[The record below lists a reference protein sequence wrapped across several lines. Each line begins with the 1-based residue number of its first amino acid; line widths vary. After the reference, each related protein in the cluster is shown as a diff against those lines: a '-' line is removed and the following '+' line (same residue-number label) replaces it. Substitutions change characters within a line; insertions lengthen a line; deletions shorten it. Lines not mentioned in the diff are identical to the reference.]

1 MQRIAITGGVADGK
15 TTVLR
20 IFESLGAQTVSSDQL
35 VAALLAP
42 GTEVWEQLIREFGQ
56 AIIAADGALVRERL
70 AALAFGDPVARR
82 RLNQIMHPAVVR
94 ALQAQLR
101 AHEPSLT
108 PIFVEVPLLIEVALQ
123 GSFDAVVVVQATPR
137 TAAPASHSAW
147 CPTPACAANPASTTA
162 HPMQDGLR
170 RLGDSHPP
178 LVGTSRSAGASH
190 LAHAHAAGILGSAT
204 ESDIG
209 RQNRTGVSRVIRNL
223 TEEEVRTQ

>member
-56 AIIAADGALVRERL
+56 AITAADGALARERL

-123 GSFDAVVVVQATPR
+123 GSFDAVVVVQATPALQR
-137 TAAPASHSAW
+137 QRLIARGVPPQRARQILQAQL
-147 CPTPACAANPASTTA
+147 PTRCKTVFA
-162 HPMQDGLR
+162 DW
-170 RLGDSHPP
+170 
-178 LVGTSRSAGASH
+178 
-190 LAHAHAAGILGSAT
+190 
-204 ESDIG
+204 
-209 RQNRTGVSRVIRNL
+209 VIRTHRSLEQVEAQVRRIWRTL
-223 TEEEVRTQ
+223 TQQVYSEAQQNPISGVKIGQEYRE

>member
-70 AALAFGDPVARR
+70 AALAFGNPVARR

-123 GSFDAVVVVQATPR
+123 GSFDAVVVVQATPALQR
-137 TAAPASHSAW
+137 QRLIARGVPPQRARQILQAQL
-147 CPTPACAANPASTTA
+147 PTRCKTVFA
-162 HPMQDGLR
+162 DW
-170 RLGDSHPP
+170 
-178 LVGTSRSAGASH
+178 
-190 LAHAHAAGILGSAT
+190 
-204 ESDIG
+204 
-209 RQNRTGVSRVIRNL
+209 VIRTHRSLEQVEAQVRRIWRTL
-223 TEEEVRTQ
+223 TQQVYSEAQQNPMSGVKIGQEYRE

>member
-123 GSFDAVVVVQATPR
+123 GSFDAVVVVQATPALQR
-137 TAAPASHSAW
+137 QRLIARGVPPQRARQILQAQL
-147 CPTPACAANPASTTA
+147 PTRCKTVFA
-162 HPMQDGLR
+162 DW
-170 RLGDSHPP
+170 
-178 LVGTSRSAGASH
+178 
-190 LAHAHAAGILGSAT
+190 
-204 ESDIG
+204 
-209 RQNRTGVSRVIRNL
+209 VIRTHRSLEQVEAQARRIWRTL
-223 TEEEVRTQ
+223 TQQVYSVAQRNSVSGVKIGQEYRE

>member
-70 AALAFGDPVARR
+70 AALAFGDAVARR

-123 GSFDAVVVVQATPR
+123 GSFDAVVVVQATPALQR
-137 TAAPASHSAW
+137 QRLIARGVPPQRARQILQAQL
-147 CPTPACAANPASTTA
+147 PTRCKTVFA
-162 HPMQDGLR
+162 DW
-170 RLGDSHPP
+170 
-178 LVGTSRSAGASH
+178 
-190 LAHAHAAGILGSAT
+190 
-204 ESDIG
+204 
-209 RQNRTGVSRVIRNL
+209 VIRTHRSLEQVEAQVRRIWRTL
-223 TEEEVRTQ
+223 TQQVYSEAQQNPISGVKIGQEYRE

>member
-108 PIFVEVPLLIEVALQ
+108 PIFVEVPLLIEAALQ
-123 GSFDAVVVVQATPR
+123 GFFDAVVVVQATPALQR
-137 TAAPASHSAW
+137 QRLIARGVPPQRARQILQAQL
-147 CPTPACAANPASTTA
+147 PTRCKTVFA
-162 HPMQDGLR
+162 DW
-170 RLGDSHPP
+170 
-178 LVGTSRSAGASH
+178 
-190 LAHAHAAGILGSAT
+190 
-204 ESDIG
+204 
-209 RQNRTGVSRVIRNL
+209 VIRTHRSLEQVEAQVRRIWRTL
-223 TEEEVRTQ
+223 TQQVYSEAQQNPMSGVKIGQEYRE

>member
-123 GSFDAVVVVQATPR
+123 GSFDAVVVVQATPALQR
-137 TAAPASHSAW
+137 QRLIARGVPPQRARQILQAQL
-147 CPTPACAANPASTTA
+147 PTRCKTVFA
-162 HPMQDGLR
+162 DW
-170 RLGDSHPP
+170 
-178 LVGTSRSAGASH
+178 
-190 LAHAHAAGILGSAT
+190 
-204 ESDIG
+204 
-209 RQNRTGVSRVIRNL
+209 VIRTHRSLEYVEAQARRIWRTL
-223 TEEEVRTQ
+223 TQQVYSVAQQNPISGVKIGQEYRK

>member
-123 GSFDAVVVVQATPR
+123 GFFDAVVVVQATPALQR
-137 TAAPASHSAW
+137 QRLIARGVPPQRARQILQAQL
-147 CPTPACAANPASTTA
+147 PTRCKTVFA
-162 HPMQDGLR
+162 DW
-170 RLGDSHPP
+170 
-178 LVGTSRSAGASH
+178 
-190 LAHAHAAGILGSAT
+190 
-204 ESDIG
+204 
-209 RQNRTGVSRVIRNL
+209 VIRTHRSLEQVEAQVRRIWRTL
-223 TEEEVRTQ
+223 TQQVYSVAQQNPMSGVKIGQEYRE

>member
-123 GSFDAVVVVQATPR
+123 GSFDAVVVVQATPALQR
-137 TAAPASHSAW
+137 QRLIARGVPPQRARQILQAQL
-147 CPTPACAANPASTTA
+147 PTRCKTVFA
-162 HPMQDGLR
+162 DW
-170 RLGDSHPP
+170 
-178 LVGTSRSAGASH
+178 
-190 LAHAHAAGILGSAT
+190 
-204 ESDIG
+204 
-209 RQNRTGVSRVIRNL
+209 VIRTHRSLEQVEAQVRRIWRTL
-223 TEEEVRTQ
+223 TQQVYSEAQQNPISGVKIGQEYRE

>member
-123 GSFDAVVVVQATPR
+123 GSFDAVVVVQATPALQR
-137 TAAPASHSAW
+137 QRLIARGVPPQRARQILQAQL
-147 CPTPACAANPASTTA
+147 PTRCKTVFA
-162 HPMQDGLR
+162 DW
-170 RLGDSHPP
+170 
-178 LVGTSRSAGASH
+178 
-190 LAHAHAAGILGSAT
+190 
-204 ESDIG
+204 
-209 RQNRTGVSRVIRNL
+209 VIRTHRSL
-223 TEEEVRTQ
+223 EQVEAQVRRIWRTLMQQVYSVAQRNSVSGVKIGQEYRE

>member
-56 AIIAADGALVRERL
+56 AITAADGALVRERL

-82 RLNQIMHPAVVR
+82 RLNQIMHPAVAR

-123 GSFDAVVVVQATPR
+123 GSFDAVVVVQATPALQR
-137 TAAPASHSAW
+137 QRLIARGVPPQRARQILQAQL
-147 CPTPACAANPASTTA
+147 PTRCKTVFA
-162 HPMQDGLR
+162 DW
-170 RLGDSHPP
+170 
-178 LVGTSRSAGASH
+178 
-190 LAHAHAAGILGSAT
+190 
-204 ESDIG
+204 
-209 RQNRTGVSRVIRNL
+209 VIRTHRSLEQVEAQVRRIWRTL
-223 TEEEVRTQ
+223 TQQVYSVAQRNSVSGVKIGQEYRE

>member
-1 MQRIAITGGVADGK
+1 MRRIAITGGVAEGK

-20 IFESLGAQTVSSDQL
+20 MLESLGAQTISSDQL
-35 VAALLAP
+35 VATLLAP

-123 GSFDAVVVVQATPR
+123 GSFDAVVVVQATPALQR
-137 TAAPASHSAW
+137 QRLIARGVPPQRARQILQAQL
-147 CPTPACAANPASTTA
+147 PTRCKTVFA
-162 HPMQDGLR
+162 DW
-170 RLGDSHPP
+170 
-178 LVGTSRSAGASH
+178 
-190 LAHAHAAGILGSAT
+190 
-204 ESDIG
+204 
-209 RQNRTGVSRVIRNL
+209 VIRTHRSLEQVEAQVRRIWRTL
-223 TEEEVRTQ
+223 TQQVYSEAQQNPISGVKIGQEYRE